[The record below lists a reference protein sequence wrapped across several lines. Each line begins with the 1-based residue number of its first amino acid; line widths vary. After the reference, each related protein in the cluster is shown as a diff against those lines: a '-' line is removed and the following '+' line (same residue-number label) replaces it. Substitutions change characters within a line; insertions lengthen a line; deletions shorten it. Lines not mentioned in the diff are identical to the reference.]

1 MADEVVVE
9 FRDVGFTYDDTS
21 ILNNVSLQVHG
32 REFVSVVGP
41 NGSGKTTLVK
51 MILGLVMPTSGEVRV
66 FGRAP
71 KQARARVG
79 YMPQVARL
87 DPKFPA
93 TVLDVVLMGRLGVGA
108 PVGPYS
114 AADKEAARRAL
125 EMVELW
131 EVKARP
137 LSELSGGQR
146 QRVLI
151 ARALA
156 GEPELLVL
164 DEPTANLDTRAEAKL
179 YELLEELNR
188 ERTIIIVSHDMGFVS
203 RVVKTV
209 VCVKCDV
216 EVHPTSGLGEGTA
229 HSVYGDDVRMI
240 RHDHRCASEGH
251 ECKSS

>member
-1 MADEVVVE
+1 MTDEVVVE
-9 FRDVGFTYDDTS
+9 FRSVGFTYGDAP
-21 ILNNVSLQVHG
+21 ILNNVSLAVRS

-41 NGSGKTTLVK
+41 NGSGKTTLIK
-51 MILGLVMPTSGEVRV
+51 MILGLVKPTTGEVRV
-66 FGRAP
+66 FGKAP
-71 KQARARVG
+71 HQVRTRVG
-79 YMPQVARL
+79 YMPQSARL

-108 PVGPYS
+108 PFGPYN
-114 AADKEAARRAL
+114 AADRVAARAAL
-125 EMVELW
+125 ERVELW
-131 EVKARP
+131 EIRTRP

-164 DEPTANLDTRAEAKL
+164 DEPTANLDTRAETKL

-209 VCVKCDV
+209 VCVKCDA
-216 EVHPTSGLGEGTA
+216 EVHPTSELSSGVV
-229 HSVYGDDVRMI
+229 HNVYGDDVRMI

-251 ECKSS
+251 KCKNS